1 MTDFAPG
8 AGPAS
13 RSDDSLFPAGAGE
26 RLRAAR
32 EAQGLSLADV
42 AARTRV
48 PIRHLEAIES
58 GDYSGMP
65 TPTYA
70 VGFAKAYARVVG
82 EDEVSIARDV
92 RAHTASISA
101 ERQEYQPY
109 ELDDPKRLPPRGL
122 AIVAGLIGVVVLIFA
137 LVWLGSAWFGG
148 GVSPDAGNQIAAESS
163 PAPAATPLVTQ
174 PVPAPAGQVTLTA
187 LDRVWVRVHDGAGKT
202 LFQNT
207 MNPGDSFTVPAA
219 ADHPQLT
226 VGRPD
231 QLRITLN
238 GTALAALGS
247 GARPLKDVPIDP
259 AALAARAAA
268 APAVATTP
276 SATATPAVAP
286 TSQPDTA
293 PAPKSTPAPQS
304 TPSPRASHTPKPK
317 PSPSK
322 SPEKLDLKP
331 SAAPLPPPT
340 GIY

>member
-1 MTDFAPG
+1 MNDTVPAS
-8 AGPAS
+8 GPAS
-13 RSDDSLFPAGAGE
+13 RNDDSLFPADAGE

-70 VGFAKAYARVVG
+70 IGFAKAYARAVG

-92 RAHTASISA
+92 RARTASISA

-109 ELDDPKRLPPRGL
+109 ELDDPTRVPPRGL
-122 AIVAGLIGVVVLIFA
+122 AIAAGLIGVVVLIVA
-137 LVWLGSAWFGG
+137 LVWLGSAWF
-148 GVSPDAGNQIAAESS
+148 SPRPEAENAAAPN
-163 PAPAATPLVTQ
+163 PAPTAPPLVTQ
-174 PVPAPAGQVTLTA
+174 AVPAAASQVTLTA

-202 LFQNT
+202 LYQNT
-207 MNPGDSFTVPAA
+207 MTPGETFTVPAG

-231 QLRITLN
+231 QLTISLD
-238 GTALAALGS
+238 GKALAPLGS
-247 GARPLKDVPIDP
+247 GAKPLKDVPIDP

-268 APAVATTP
+268 PVAASTPVALP
-276 SATATPAVAP
+276 SAAP
-286 TSQPDTA
+286 T
-293 PAPKSTPAPQS
+293 PKA
-304 TPSPRASHTPKPK
+304 TPSPRAAETAKPKPK

-322 SPEKLDLKP
+322 SAEKPKP
-331 SAAPLPPPT
+331 TPSPSPLPPPS

>member
-1 MTDFAPG
+1 
-8 AGPAS
+8 
-13 RSDDSLFPAGAGE
+13 
-26 RLRAAR
+26 
-32 EAQGLSLADV
+32 LSLADV

-70 VGFAKAYARVVG
+70 IGFAKAYARAVG
-82 EDEVSIARDV
+82 EDEVGIARDV

-122 AIVAGLIGVVVLIFA
+122 AIIAGLIGVVVLIFA
-137 LVWLGSAWFGG
+137 LVWLGSNLFTA
-148 GVSPDAGNQIAAESS
+148 STPSDAGNEIAANPS
-163 PAPAATPLVTQ
+163 PAETPLVTQ

-207 MNPGDSFTVPAA
+207 MNPGDTFTVPAA

-231 QLRITLN
+231 QLRVSLN
-238 GTALAALGS
+238 GTALAPLGS

-259 AALAARAAA
+259 AALSARAAA
-268 APAVATTP
+268 APVTAATPIATTTPTAPP
-276 SATATPAVAP
+276 SAQPSTAP
-286 TSQPDTA
+286 T
-293 PAPKSTPAPQS
+293 PKS
-304 TPSPRASHTPKPK
+304 TPSPRASHTPKAK

-322 SPEKLDLKP
+322 SPEKPDIKP
-331 SAAPLPPPT
+331 SSQPLPPPT

>member
-1 MTDFAPG
+1 MTDTAPSQ
-8 AGPAS
+8 GPAS
-13 RSDDSLFPAGAGE
+13 RADHAPAPPHGAGE

-58 GDYSGMP
+58 GDYSEMP

-70 VGFAKAYARVVG
+70 IGFAKAYARAVG

-92 RAHTASISA
+92 RGKTASISA

-109 ELDDPKRLPPRGL
+109 ELDDPTRVPPRGL
-122 AIVAGLIGVVVLIFA
+122 AIIAGLIGAVVLVVA
-137 LVWLGSAWFGG
+137 LVWLGSTWFSGT
-148 GVSPDAGNQIAAESS
+148 SQPQAGNMVAAEPG

-174 PVPAPAGQVTLTA
+174 PVPAPAGEVTLTA

-202 LFQNT
+202 LYQNT
-207 MNPGDSFTVPAA
+207 MTPGETFTVPAN

-231 QLRITLN
+231 QLRVALDGKPLPPL
-238 GTALAALGS
+238 GT
-247 GARPLKDVPIDP
+247 GAKPMKDVAIDP
-259 AALAARAAA
+259 RALEARAAA
-268 APAVATTP
+268 AAA
-276 SATATPAVAP
+276 AP
-286 TSQPDTA
+286 QMPQA
-293 PAPKSTPAPQS
+293 STPAPGSSAMQAAAPTPKA
-304 TPSPRASHTPKPK
+304 TPSPRASNTPKPK
-317 PSPSK
+317 PSASKAPAKPKAEASPSR
-322 SPEKLDLKP
+322 
-331 SAAPLPPPT
+331 LPPPT

>member
-1 MTDFAPG
+1 MTDTAPA

-13 RSDDSLFPAGAGE
+13 RNDESLFPAGAGE

-32 EAQGLSLADV
+32 EAQGLSLADI

-70 VGFAKAYARVVG
+70 IGFAKAYARAVG
-82 EDEVSIARDV
+82 EDEVGISRDV
-92 RAHTASISA
+92 RARTASISA

-109 ELDDPKRLPPRGL
+109 ELDDPTRVPPRGL
-122 AIVAGLIGVVVLIFA
+122 AIVAALIGVVVLIVA
-137 LVWLGSAWFGG
+137 LVWLGSTWFGG
-148 GVSPDAGNQIAAESS
+148 GTTTAATNEIAAESA

-202 LFQNT
+202 LYQNT
-207 MNPGDSFTVPAA
+207 MNPGDSFTVPAE

-231 QLRITLN
+231 QLRVSLN
-238 GTALAALGS
+238 GTALAPFGT
-247 GARPLKDVPIDP
+247 GARPLKDVAIDP

-268 APAVATTP
+268 APA
-276 SATATPAVAP
+276 ATATPAAIPTTAPSSAP
-286 TSQPDTA
+286 TAA
-293 PAPKSTPAPQS
+293 PTPKS
-304 TPSPRASHTPKPK
+304 TPSPRASHTPRAK

-322 SPEKLDLKP
+322 SAEKPAAKP
-331 SAAPLPPPT
+331 SPAPLPPPT